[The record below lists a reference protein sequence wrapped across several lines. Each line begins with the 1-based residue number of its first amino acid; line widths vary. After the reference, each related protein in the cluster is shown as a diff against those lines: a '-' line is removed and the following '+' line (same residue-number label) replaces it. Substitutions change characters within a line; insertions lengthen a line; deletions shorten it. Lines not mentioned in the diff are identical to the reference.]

1 MSAGAKVLVV
11 DDEPALARALA
22 INLRAHGWEVVT
34 AADGRSALDAAA
46 TTHPDVIVL
55 DLGLPDM
62 DGTEVIAG
70 LRGWTS
76 VPIVVL
82 SARQHGEDKV
92 EALDLGADDYVTKP
106 FAMNELMARLRAAV
120 RRAASAEPT
129 ETEVVVGDL
138 VIDLA
143 RKRVRR
149 DGTDVRLTPTE
160 WAFLELLAR
169 NVGRLVPREQ
179 ILREVWG
186 TGYLHEHHY
195 LRVYAA
201 QLRRKLEDD
210 PAQPAAPAHHVGARL
225 HPRALIAAAQCRSS
239 SPTAVRSRSTA
250 GASSGSFRAC
260 DAIRSESASA
270 STFSFSWAASSP
282 RREEFSRSTRSSSD
296 STVRHGVQRGLPR
309 LEVLPRRQA
318 DQPDHDDRQDRRR
331 RTAPGSPRGRS
342 PRRTSR
348 TRCARRRAPG
358 WLPPR
363 CAPSTEPR

>member
-1 MSAGAKVLVV
+1 MSEPAASGHTVLVV

-34 AADGRSALDAAA
+34 AADGRAALDAAA

-55 DLGLPDM
+55 DLGLPDL

-120 RRAASAEPT
+120 RRAAAAEPS

-143 RKRVRR
+143 RKKVHRAGV
-149 DGTDVRLTPTE
+149 DVRLTPTE

-186 TGYLHEHHY
+186 TGYTREHHY
-195 LRVYAA
+195 LRVYLA
-201 QLRRKLEDD
+201 QLRRKLE
-210 PAQPAAPAHHVGARL
+210 PEPSR
-225 HPRALIAAAQCRSS
+225 PRHL
-239 SPTAVRSRSTA
+239 
-250 GASSGSFRAC
+250 
-260 DAIRSESASA
+260 
-270 STFSFSWAASSP
+270 
-282 RREEFSRSTRSSSD
+282 
-296 STVRHGVQRGLPR
+296 L
-309 LEVLPRRQA
+309 
-318 DQPDHDDRQDRRR
+318 
-331 RTAPGSPRGRS
+331 
-342 PRRTSR
+342 
-348 TRCARRRAPG
+348 
-358 WLPPR
+358 
-363 CAPSTEPR
+363 TEPGMGYRFEA

>member
-1 MSAGAKVLVV
+1 MSRKVLVV

-46 TTHPDVIVL
+46 TTHPDVVVL

-70 LRGWTS
+70 LRGWTK

-120 RRAASAEPT
+120 RRGEDAEP
-129 ETEVVVGDL
+129 ELVDVEVGSL

-143 RKRVRR
+143 RKRVTRA
-149 DGTDVRLTPTE
+149 GADVRLTPTE

-169 NVGRLVPREQ
+169 NLGRLVSRDQ

-186 TGYLHEHHY
+186 PAYVGENHY

-210 PAQPAAPAHHVGARL
+210 PA
-225 HPRALIAAAQCRSS
+225 HPRHLIT
-239 SPTAVRSRSTA
+239 SP
-250 GASSGSFRAC
+250 
-260 DAIRSESASA
+260 
-270 STFSFSWAASSP
+270 
-282 RREEFSRSTRSSSD
+282 
-296 STVRHGVQRGLPR
+296 GLGYT
-309 LEVLPRRQA
+309 LEA
-318 DQPDHDDRQDRRR
+318 
-331 RTAPGSPRGRS
+331 
-342 PRRTSR
+342 
-348 TRCARRRAPG
+348 
-358 WLPPR
+358 
-363 CAPSTEPR
+363 